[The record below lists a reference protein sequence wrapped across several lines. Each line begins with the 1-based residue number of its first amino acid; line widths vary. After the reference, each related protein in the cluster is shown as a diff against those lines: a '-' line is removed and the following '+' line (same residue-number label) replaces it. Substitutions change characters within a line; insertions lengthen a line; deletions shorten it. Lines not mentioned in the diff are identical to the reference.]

1 MSKKII
7 LTLSLI
13 PIIFVLFIFYIIN
26 DLSANVDDELND
38 IGVLEERKVSEFGYK
53 EQRNHLSEIR
63 DLYSNLEEELAEGEE
78 KKDELIISIP
88 KTKPIPEENIVEVED
103 EKPVQNKSVENE
115 ISLPKLA
122 IIIDDVAIER
132 QAKKILSIE
141 YKITPSFFPSDSN
154 HPHTYKFAKKE
165 DVFMLH
171 LPLEAKNFSA
181 EEIGTLHVGDSE
193 EKIRNRIETIVKDF
207 PNLKFLNNHTGS
219 KFTSNRESMEILMK
233 VLKEKDLIF
242 VDSVTIGS
250 TVVGKI
256 GREMGMTTLRRDIF
270 LDNIAT
276 VSSIQKQL
284 KKAVAI
290 AKKKGYAI
298 AIGHPHRA
306 TMKALSSSE
315 EILKD
320 VEVVHISEIFEMKR
334 SEI

>member
-7 LTLSLI
+7 LSLSLI

-63 DLYSNLEEELAEGEE
+63 DLYSNLEEELAEDEE
-78 KKDELIISIP
+78 KKDELISIP
-88 KTKPIPEENIVEVED
+88 KKNQASEEHIVEVKE
-103 EKPVQNKSVENE
+103 ETPVQDELVEKE
-115 ISLPKLA
+115 RSLPKLA

-132 QAKKILSIE
+132 QAKKILSLE

-193 EKIRNRIETIVKDF
+193 EKIRNRIETIIKDF

-233 VLKEKDLIF
+233 ILKEKDLVF

-306 TMKALSSSE
+306 TMKALSNSQ